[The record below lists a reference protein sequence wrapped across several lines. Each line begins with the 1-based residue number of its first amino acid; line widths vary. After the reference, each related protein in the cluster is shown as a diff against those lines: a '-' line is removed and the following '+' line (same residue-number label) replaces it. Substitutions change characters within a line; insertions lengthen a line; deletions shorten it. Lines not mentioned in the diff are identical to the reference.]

1 MSEDLKRKL
10 GSRKFWMS
18 VAAFLGSVAMSIN
31 GMATN
36 DKRIM
41 VIGMVC
47 GVVSAGLYSAME
59 AYTDAAHK
67 GDQ

>member
-1 MSEDLKRKL
+1 MSENLKRKL
-10 GSRKFWMS
+10 GSRKFWIS

-36 DKRIM
+36 DKWITIM
-41 VIGMVC
+41 GMLC
-47 GVVSAGLYSAME
+47 GVMSAGIYAAVE
-59 AYTDAAHK
+59 AYTDSAHK